1 MSEYSY
7 VCHRCKKPIVYGTR
21 MAEVTEWIPMHERR
35 RDRFQDPR
43 NGLPD
48 PDFRHIRYHLKCL
61 PPNMFHSIQG
71 RALGAGPVAA
81 SLSCRKHVVAGPSLT

>member
-1 MSEYSY
+1 
-7 VCHRCKKPIVYGTR
+7 

-35 RDRFQDPR
+35 RDVF
-43 NGLPD
+43 PD

-71 RALGAGPVAA
+71 RALGAGLDVTSLPEFSGSRAEVSGEHGA
-81 SLSCRKHVVAGPSLT
+81 SGPSLGDPR